1 MKIFKRTLPI
11 FALLPLL
18 FGSVGCQNYQNPPS
32 TVDTATSEV
41 MSPQLRIQAISPQ
54 SQDDLRRCFFDYQ
67 YSWKTLNHGVPPLI
81 VEKFPDDYY
90 KLAAG
95 SERTKT
101 FFLTLLPMILLVNE
115 EIATERKL
123 LVELFSRFDRNELLS
138 SDEVEQIALS
148 AHNYRVAK
156 DPLTNRQAR
165 ILLLNRLDQIPPSL
179 ALAQAASESAYGTSR
194 FSRLGNN
201 LFGEMVFKKSS
212 EGILPLN
219 RLAGAKHRARIFP
232 TLLDSLRAYIFNLN
246 THPAYQ
252 ELRQIR
258 AEMQMRG
265 EKARGM
271 ELARGLLLYST
282 RKEAYINDIRAII
295 RGHNLPKLTAN
306 IALRKEV
313 FGQEEQTQ
321 RSLPLPTEII
331 TPQASTSYFYGR
343 DLLSQN

>member
-1 MKIFKRTLPI
+1 
-11 FALLPLL
+11 
-18 FGSVGCQNYQNPPS
+18 
-32 TVDTATSEV
+32 
-41 MSPQLRIQAISPQ
+41 MSPQIRIEAISPQ
-54 SQDDLRRCFFDYQ
+54 SRHDLRRYFLENQ
-67 YSWKTLNHGVPPLI
+67 YSWKTLKQGVPPLI

-90 KLAAG
+90 ELAAG

-101 FFLTLLPMILLVNE
+101 FFLTLLPMILLANE
-115 EIATERKL
+115 EIATERKT
-123 LVELFSRFDRNELLS
+123 LVKLFSRYDCNDLLS
-138 SDEVEQIALS
+138 VDEVKQIAT
-148 AHNYRVAK
+148 AARNYKVTN
-156 DPLTNRQAR
+156 DTLTNRQAR
-165 ILLLNRLDQIPPSL
+165 ILLLNRLGQIPPSL

-201 LFGEMVFKKSS
+201 LFGEMVFNSRS
-212 EGILPLN
+212 DGIMPLH
-219 RLAGAKHRARIFP
+219 RSQGAKHRARIFP
-232 TLLDSLRAYIFNLN
+232 TLLDSLRAYILNLN

-265 EKARGM
+265 EKVQGL

-306 IALRKEV
+306 VTLRKEIL
-313 FGQEEQTQ
+313 GQNEQLQ
-321 RSLPLPTEII
+321 RASSLPNETIP
-331 TPQASTSYFYGR
+331 PQASTPYFHGR